1 MASGRLTSLHPY
13 AELEWGYFA
22 VSVFSWAISWLLLQF
37 YSARLDRQCAEQTE
51 AVSKEEV
58 EDCGLQRRKTS
69 MNVPNGCDGR
79 ISTKLHPKK
88 QERKIASSC
97 SDEADSI
104 LAGRIVKGAI

>member
-1 MASGRLTSLHPY
+1 
-13 AELEWGYFA
+13 
-22 VSVFSWAISWLLLQF
+22 
-37 YSARLDRQCAEQTE
+37 
-51 AVSKEEV
+51 
-58 EDCGLQRRKTS
+58 

-104 LAGRIVKGAI
+104 LAEKMVKGAIWVVLYWQQCEAKEKRMSTLASWEYHAVDM